1 MIVLANPDFIGLG
14 SSAVVFFFY
23 GFLSAG
29 VEAAAVACERPF
41 QDQANHLP
49 FDQFAKVVAENVR
62 SDVSSVGKGGMGFF
76 FFWGESLAEYKMV
89 ISID

>member
-1 MIVLANPDFIGLG
+1 MICLANPDFIGLG
-14 SSAVVFFFY
+14 SSAVLFFC

-62 SDVSSVGKGGMGFF
+62 SDVSSVGKGGDGMF
-76 FFWGESLAEYKMV
+76 FFWELG
-89 ISID
+89 